1 MASMKKQYLWEWTVK
16 IYKASQFILYVL
28 CARALYLPFLK
39 LLANPISNYFFRL
52 MKKYRQHLTFLLQ
65 AI

>member
-39 LLANPISNYFFRL
+39 LLANPISNYFL
-52 MKKYRQHLTFLLQ
+52 G
-65 AI
+65 